1 MKVAVIGAGISGNVA
16 AHHLAQAGHAVTV
29 FEAGSHLGGHTHT
42 HDLEWAGR
50 HYAVDSGFIVFN
62 SRTYPNFIALMKTLG
77 VDYQPTEMSF
87 SVKCERTGL
96 EYNGHTLNTLFAQRR
111 NLLRPSFYRM
121 VREILRF
128 NREAPRDLDRGAAQ
142 MSLGEYLTAHRYSR
156 AFTTQY
162 ILPMGAAI
170 WSTDPQQM
178 QDVPAAFFI
187 RFFVNHGLLEVAN
200 RPPWYVIK
208 GGSRMYLKPLSAP
221 YANSIRLRT
230 PVTAVRRL
238 PESVEVVSAAHGRER
253 YDAVVFATHSDQAL
267 TLLTDPSPNERAIL
281 GQLRY
286 QRNEAVLHTDTTVLP
301 RRPLAWASWNYHL
314 KPGEQRVALTYD
326 MNRLQGLDAPVR
338 FLVTLND
345 TDAIDPRK
353 IIKRLEYE
361 HPMYTAA
368 SVEAQTRHGQ
378 INGVDRT
385 YYCGAYWGNGF
396 HEDGVVS
403 ALKVVHQLQEAAD
416 AQPALRRAG

>member
-238 PESVEVVSAAHGRER
+238 PEGVEVVSAAHGRER

>member
-238 PESVEVVSAAHGRER
+238 PEGVEVVSAAHGRER

-267 TLLTDPSPNERAIL
+267 TLLTDPSPDERAIL